1 MSGPRH
7 EPVEASSVLARA
19 CLLVSEAHALT
30 YALVMMLSSTPREE
44 FTREEIDAL
53 CQVAYELLNKLS
65 QAADCCAESSE
76 LSGR

>member
-1 MSGPRH
+1 MGGSADDAK
-7 EPVEASSVLARA
+7 EASSVLART
-19 CLLVSEAHALT
+19 CLLVSEAQALT
-30 YALVMMLSSTPREE
+30 YALVMVLSSTPREE

-65 QAADCCAESSE
+65 QAVDCCAESSE

>member
-1 MSGPRH
+1 MSGPGH
-7 EPVEASSVLARA
+7 KPEEASSVLARA

-76 LSGR
+76 PSGR

>member
-1 MSGPRH
+1 MSGPGH
-7 EPVEASSVLARA
+7 EPEEASSVLARA
-19 CLLVSEAHALT
+19 CPLVSEAHALT

-65 QAADCCAESSE
+65 KAVDCCAEPSE
-76 LSGR
+76 PSGD

>member
-1 MSGPRH
+1 MGGSADDA
-7 EPVEASSVLARA
+7 EEASSVLARTR
-19 CLLVSEAHALT
+19 LLVSEAHALT
-30 YALVMMLSSTPREE
+30 YALVMVLSSTPREE

-76 LSGR
+76 RSGR